1 MTCLIID
8 DNAMARST
16 LSHLCSQVADLEVM
30 DECRD
35 AIEAYNFLQNTAVDL
50 LFLDVEMPGMTGLE
64 FTRNLNSEVL
74 IIFTTSKRDYAVEAF
89 ELNIIDYLLKP
100 IAPAR
105 FLLAVDK
112 VREIFRQNFNSH
124 NLQTEDEFIFVKD
137 ASVMRRLLF
146 ADILYIEAMGDYV
159 KVHTMQKIH
168 TVYGTLKL
176 MEQRLPEMLFL
187 RIHRSYIVAIN
198 KVETLENGGLSIK
211 TRFLPVAESY
221 KKALISK
228 MNIL

>member
-16 LSHLCSQVADLEVM
+16 LSHLCSQVANLEVLG
-30 DECRD
+30 ECCD
-35 AIEAYNFLQNTAVDL
+35 AMEAYNFLQNTSADV

-64 FTRNLNSEVL
+64 FTKNLNKEVL

-89 ELNIIDYLLKP
+89 ELNIVDYLLKP

-105 FLLAVDK
+105 FLLAVNK
-112 VREIFRQNFNSH
+112 ANEIHKKNSGSQE
-124 NLQTEDEFIFVKD
+124 LQTEDDFIFVRD

-159 KVHTMQKIH
+159 KFHTAQKIY

-176 MEQRLPEMLFL
+176 IEQRLPPTRFL
-187 RIHRSYIVAIN
+187 RIHRSFIIATD
-198 KVETLENGGLSIK
+198 KVDTLENGGLAIK
-211 TRFLPVAESY
+211 NKFLPVAESY
-221 KKALISK
+221 KKALVSR